1 MLILIGHFTVVYT
14 VSWLVF
20 SHRFFNDPWEF
31 LDKTDQYTSRSCT
44 VFKLLNRNGI
54 YSMTTQN
61 LRHPYGPRTKIFA
74 MRTAKSEFDIH
85 SFISLN

>member
-20 SHRFFNDPWEF
+20 SHRFFSDPWEF
-31 LDKTDQYTSRSCT
+31 LDKADQYTSLSCT
-44 VFKLLNRNGI
+44 VFKLSNRNGI
-54 YSMTTQN
+54 YNMTIQN
-61 LRHPYGPRTKIFA
+61 LRHPYGPRSKIVA

-85 SFISLN
+85 SFI

>member
-20 SHRFFNDPWEF
+20 SHRFFNDPSEF
-31 LDKTDQYTSRSCT
+31 LDKAGQYTSRSCT
-44 VFKLLNRNGI
+44 VFKLSNRNGI
-54 YSMTTQN
+54 YNMTIQN
-61 LRHPYGPRTKIFA
+61 LRHPYGPRSKIVA

-85 SFISLN
+85 SFI